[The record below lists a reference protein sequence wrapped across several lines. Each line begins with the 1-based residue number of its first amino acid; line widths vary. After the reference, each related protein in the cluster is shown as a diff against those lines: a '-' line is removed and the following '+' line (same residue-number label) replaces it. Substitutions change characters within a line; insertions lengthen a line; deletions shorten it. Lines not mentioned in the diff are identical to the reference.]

1 MILDAVPVGSIENRC
16 FPVAAY
22 PSGISSPGLGHSIF
36 FLGPLF
42 ISGFRSFSS
51 PGLRS
56 SSSSPEKFDLTPVS
70 LLIIANLDE
79 FDSIIAMI
87 EHMDMC
93 LSVDYKYNIHFSG
106 FRECAKWNRVAG
118 FTESRS
124 RKNRIDSRLRRKSY
138 ILPSSTRVSP
148 QSSNRLDSQSC
159 TRTEILFRGRGV
171 GLRYW
176 RMRADQARWP
186 PFIRNLDVC

>member
-87 EHMDMC
+87 EHMG
-93 LSVDYKYNIHFSG
+93 L
-106 FRECAKWNRVAG
+106 
-118 FTESRS
+118 
-124 RKNRIDSRLRRKSY
+124 
-138 ILPSSTRVSP
+138 
-148 QSSNRLDSQSC
+148 LD
-159 TRTEILFRGRGV
+159 I
-171 GLRYW
+171 
-176 RMRADQARWP
+176 
-186 PFIRNLDVC
+186 